1 MTSDLVDSS
10 ERSVLRLQS
19 AEIEQNLIIIR
30 ASAFFFLELGCLLGI
45 STGPI
50 LASKLMESYCPWTPA
65 ILSITLVPIALI
77 PLFLV
82 PETLP
87 PLKQEPFKPNTHE
100 EEPEEPQ
107 HHATSYLKQSLHL
120 FKESLTSLQS
130 RSIRII
136 IATCLIREPEF
147 IGTSQFFGQYVSK
160 RFNWTL
166 AETGYLRTLRG
177 ITQMLVLLAIL
188 PALSKLLLRWQTPA
202 ARDLTLA
209 RGSVIIATIGVLWM
223 AAPQIEVTITGL
235 GIQSLGGGLG
245 PLARSLANSFV
256 SAEDISKLNTLM
268 GIVETAGSLFAGPAL
283 AWMFEVGMKKDGL
296 FIGLP
301 YFGLAAAFSLCVF
314 GLFLVHAPFEEHH
327 DGDDCLSIED
337 DVRC

>member
-10 ERSVLRLQS
+10 Q
-19 AEIEQNLIIIR
+19 R

-45 STGPI
+45 SLGPI
-50 LASKLMESYCPWTPA
+50 LASELMESYSPWTPA
-65 ILSITLVPIALI
+65 ILSMILIPFTFI
-77 PLFLV
+77 PLFFV

-87 PLKQEPFKPNTHE
+87 SFKQESSKPNTG
-100 EEPEEPQ
+100 PEEPQ
-107 HHATSYLKQSLHL
+107 CPQSRKVTSYLKQSLHL
-120 FKESLTSLQS
+120 FKESLASLQS
-130 RSIRII
+130 RSISII
-136 IATCLIREPEF
+136 IATCLILKPEF

-177 ITQMLVLLAIL
+177 ITEMLVLLVIL
-188 PALSKLLLRWQTPA
+188 PALSKYLLRWQTPA

-223 AAPQIEVTITGL
+223 AAPQIEITITGL

-245 PLARSLANSFV
+245 PLCRSLANSFV
-256 SAEDISKLNTLM
+256 LPEDISKLNTLM
-268 GIVETAGSLFAGPAL
+268 GIVETSGSLFAGPAL
-283 AWMFEVGMKKDGL
+283 AWLFEIGMKKGGL

-301 YFGLAAAFSLCVF
+301 YFGLAAAFLLCVL
-314 GLFLVHAPFEEHH
+314 GLFLVRAPVEEDH
-327 DGDDCLSIED
+327 DGDDCLSIECLED
-337 DVRC
+337 EARR